1 MLFILTADLKA
12 EYNDQS
18 EDEKEDSDSTEEL
31 RVPSRQLARHVEGK
45 VCTLHMV
52 GEVMS
57 GLHLR
62 RQTTGMHELTPP
74 RKFACKTRRVHP
86 CVFGS
91 REN

>member
-57 GLHLR
+57 GLHVR
-62 RQTTGMHELTPP
+62 RLLTQISVN
-74 RKFACKTRRVHP
+74 TREHSSVRVANEP
-86 CVFGS
+86 KGS
-91 REN
+91 